1 MLLCRGIPGNQYAQH
16 VGMLFASLTC
26 TINTCECLYHM
37 CILSYI
43 TSCIGH
49 VFVITGQPVRTARRY
64 VYVSD
69 MYLYVIVW
77 VYFVYNKWY
86 R

>member
-1 MLLCRGIPGNQYAQH
+1 MNLMSRNEWEE
-16 VGMLFASLTC
+16 
-26 TINTCECLYHM
+26 NTHTHTY
-37 CILSYI
+37 
-43 TSCIGH
+43 

-86 R
+86 RLPVCSCVNPHPGHKAT